1 MVPAALRAVRWWA
14 AIGLAGACLLP
25 WYSEHDGFWA
35 AGSAAWLA
43 LAAGRIWLA
52 PAVLAFAALLVAAA
66 GNVDAPGERRARGTL
81 CALISGFGI
90 ACVVAQG
97 YALSLKGWN
106 FEFLEALFGAT
117 GQRQSGVGAGAA
129 IVMLAMLFACSSS
142 LALRGAFRGDAFAAG
157 AAGLAMTMVALFTI
171 VPLASMLAAALR
183 DPAGAWSM
191 ASLAERM
198 SHDRLWSLACFAGGP
213 RCGVAWNTLLLALLT
228 ATGCTLLG
236 LAFALTV
243 TRTGFP
249 AKRAVRLL
257 TVLPIVTP
265 PFVIGMGLIL
275 LFGRSG
281 IFNQLLEWAFG
292 VEPSRWIYG
301 LQGVL
306 LAQLFAFTPVAFLV
320 LIGVVEGVSPTLEE
334 AAQTLRAGPGRTFSS
349 VSFPL
354 MLPGIAN
361 AFLIS
366 FIESIADFGN
376 PIVLGGSYGVLSTEI
391 YFSIVGAQLDQGR
404 AAALALVLLGFALAA
419 FVLQRRLVGGKSFV
433 SVTGKGDGGL
443 PIALP
448 GRLRRAAYAIVVPW
462 MALTVVLYA
471 LALAGGFVET
481 WGRDYTLTL
490 KHFVKAFEVTS
501 GSGGIVWAGAAWNS
515 FWTTL
520 TLATIAAP
528 LTAGL
533 GLLVAWLIAR
543 QSFSGRAAFEFLTL
557 LSFAIPGTIIG
568 IAYVIAFNVP
578 PIEITGTALVIVLC
592 FMFRNLPVGVR
603 AGVAAMSQLD
613 RSLDEASLTLR
624 AGGGRTL
631 ARVVLPLLRPAIAGA
646 LVYAFVRAMTT
657 VSAVIF
663 LVSAE
668 YDLATVYIIGRVVNG
683 DYGVA
688 LAYCAVL
695 ILLMVAAI
703 ALIQRLVGTRQLGR
717 RGASEPRGQP
727 A

>member
-1 MVPAALRAVRWWA
+1 MPAALRAVRWWA

-25 WYSEHDGFWA
+25 WYSEHDGSWA
-35 AGSAAWLA
+35 AGSAAWLSLSQA
-43 LAAGRIWLA
+43 RTWLA
-52 PAVLAFAALLVAAA
+52 PAVLAFVALLAAA
-66 GNVDAPGERRARGTL
+66 AKNIDASRARRARGTL
-81 CALISGFGI
+81 CALIAGLGV
-90 ACVVAQG
+90 ACVLAQG

-106 FEFLEALFGAT
+106 FEFLEALFGVT
-117 GQRQSGVGAGAA
+117 DRRQFGVGAGAA
-129 IVMLAMLFACSSS
+129 IVTLSMVFAFTSS

-157 AAGLAMTMVALFTI
+157 AAGLAMLMVVLFTV

-183 DPAGAWSM
+183 DGAGAWSL
-191 ASLAERM
+191 ASLAGRM
-198 SHDRLWSLACFAGGP
+198 SQDRLWSLACLAGGA
-213 RCGVAWNTLLLALLT
+213 RCGVAWNTVLLALLT

-249 AKRAVRLL
+249 ARRAVRML
-257 TVLPIVTP
+257 TLLPIVTP

-281 IFNQLLEWAFG
+281 VFNQLLEWAFG
-292 VEPSRWIYG
+292 IEPSRWIYG

-334 AAQTLRAGPGRTFSS
+334 AAQTLRADPARTFST

-354 MLPGIAN
+354 MRPGIAN

-419 FVLQRRLVGGKSFV
+419 FALQRRLLGGKSFV

-443 PIALP
+443 PVALP
-448 GRLRRAAYAIVVPW
+448 ARLQRMAYAVVVPW

-490 KHFVKAFEVTS
+490 KHFIKAFEITT
-501 GSGGIVWAGAAWNS
+501 GAGGIVWAGAAWNS

-520 TLATIAAP
+520 TLASIAAP

-533 GLLVAWLIAR
+533 GLLIAWLIAR
-543 QSFSGRAAFEFLTL
+543 QRFAGRAAFEFLTL

-603 AGVAAMSQLD
+603 AGVAAMSQVD

-624 AGGGRTL
+624 ASGGRTL
-631 ARVVLPLLRPAIAGA
+631 ARVVLPLLRPAITAA

-695 ILLMVAAI
+695 ILLMAAAI
-703 ALIQRLVGTRQLGR
+703 ALIQRLVGARQLGR
-717 RGASEPRGQP
+717 REARAPAGQP